1 MSEGVQFNSDAGMW
15 MVRAG
20 RGGEFAARFLKKS
33 IVAIGWGFIGEIDA
47 QTPDAEIRRM
57 MDEFYPREKTGARAA
72 WTSAVR
78 RFVKEVA
85 IGDPVVTYDNE
96 GRMYHLGEIRSD
108 AKRGADGVDGG
119 ERWEFYREVAWQD
132 ETPRDSLLLDARN
145 NLARPPTLFRVSA
158 AASAELR
165 RRASKAPAPPAA
177 TDGEPQP
184 EPQSSEPPVMESDE
198 SETIQEYIEKSDQ
211 FIEDAIAK
219 LDWEQ
224 LQELT
229 AGILR
234 AMGYKTTVASR
245 GPDRGVDISAS
256 PDGLGLSEPRIFV
269 EVKHRAGPVGAP
281 AIRSFLGGR
290 RQGDRCLYVSSGGF
304 TQEARYEAERSQ
316 IPITLI
322 ALPRLRELLVE
333 YYEALDSE
341 TRALA
346 PLKKVYWPVRL
357 NDL

>member
-1 MSEGVQFNSDAGMW
+1 MSEDVQFNSDAGMW

-20 RGGEFAARFLKKS
+20 DSSRFISRFLEKS
-33 IVAIGWGFIGEIDA
+33 IVAIGWANIGEIDA
-47 QTPDAEIRRM
+47 QTPDAEIRRR
-57 MDEFYPREKTGARAA
+57 MDEFYPWAGTGTRAA
-72 WTSAVR
+72 WTSTIR

-96 GRMYHLGEIRSD
+96 SRLYHLGEIRSD
-108 AKRGADGVDGG
+108 AKRNAVDINGE
-119 ERWEFYREVAWQD
+119 ERWEFYRQVAWQD

-145 NLARPPTLFRVSA
+145 NLARPPTLFRVSP

-177 TDGEPQP
+177 TDGEPQDA
-184 EPQSSEPPVMESDE
+184 EPPLAAETDE
-198 SETIQEYIEKSDQ
+198 SETIQGYIEKSDQ

-269 EVKHRAGPVGAP
+269 EVKHRAGSVGAP

-341 TRALA
+341 TRALV
-346 PLKKVYWPVRL
+346 PLKMFYLPVRL

>member
-1 MSEGVQFNSDAGMW
+1 MREDARFDSDADMW

-20 RGGEFAARFLKKS
+20 RGGEFISRFLEKS
-33 IVAIGWGFIGEIDA
+33 IVAIGWGFIGEITA

-57 MDEFYPREKTGARAA
+57 MDEFYPQEKPGARAA

-96 GRMYHLGEIRSD
+96 SRLYHLGEIRSA
-108 AKRGADGVDGG
+108 AKRGADGADGG
-119 ERWEFYREVAWQD
+119 ERWEFYREVVWQD

-165 RRASKAPAPPAA
+165 RRASKTPAPSAA
-177 TDGEPQP
+177 SDGEPQP
-184 EPQSSEPPVMESDE
+184 AEPPPATESDE
-198 SETIQEYIEKSDQ
+198 SDTIQEYIEKSDQ

-234 AMGYKTTVASR
+234 AMGYKTAVASR

-269 EVKHRAGPVGAP
+269 EVKHRAGSVGAP

-333 YYEALDSE
+333 YYETLDSE

-357 NDL
+357 SDL

>member
-1 MSEGVQFNSDAGMW
+1 MSEEIQFDSDAGMW

-20 RGGEFAARFLKKS
+20 RGGEFAARFLEKS
-33 IVAIGWGFIGEIDA
+33 IVAIGWGFIGDITAE
-47 QTPDAEIRRM
+47 TPDAEIRRQ
-57 MDEFYPREKTGARAA
+57 MDEFYPQEKPGARASWA
-72 WTSAVR
+72 GAVR

-96 GRMYHLGEIRSD
+96 SRLYHLGEIRSVS
-108 AKRGADGVDGG
+108 KRGSDDMDGG
-119 ERWEFYREVAWQD
+119 ERWEFYRTVNWRD
-132 ETPRDSLLLDARN
+132 ETPRDSLLLDTRN
-145 NLARPPTLFRVSA
+145 NLSLRQTLFRVSP
-158 AASAELR
+158 AASADLR
-165 RRASKAPAPPAA
+165 RRASKAPAQPVAP
-177 TDGEPQP
+177 DGEPQAA
-184 EPQSSEPPVMESDE
+184 EPPPDMEADESD
-198 SETIQEYIEKSDQ
+198 TLQEYIDKSDQ
-211 FIEDAIAK
+211 FVEDAIAK

-224 LQELT
+224 LQDLA

-234 AMGYKTTVASR
+234 AMGYKTAVASR
-245 GPDRGVDISAS
+245 GPDRGVDIFAS

-322 ALPRLRELLVE
+322 ALPQLRELLVE
-333 YYEALDSE
+333 YYETLDSE
-341 TRALA
+341 IRALV

-357 NDL
+357 SDM